1 MTPFIHLTSED
12 GLALRINVAAITS
25 YKTSGPTLP
34 GGTSVVW
41 EEANTLS
48 MASVM
53 EPISEIDR
61 MIEEKFS
68 E

>member
-25 YKTSGPTLP
+25 YKASGPALP
-34 GGTSVVW
+34 GGTTVVW
-41 EEANTLS
+41 EEANSLS
-48 MASVM
+48 MASVV
-53 EPISEIDR
+53 ETVDEVDAKIA
-61 MIEEKFS
+61 EKFA